1 MRTYQFFTNLSSLSW
16 KMQRNELPLKV
27 FLSTFAIR
35 IVFQVLF
42 FVWIAKVIGG
52 DEWMNFALYGNII
65 LPALAFL
72 FIDVYN
78 VIREEIDEN
87 RLEMLICTTSSLLSI
102 IIGRTLGY
110 ILKTFLII
118 IFTYTIVGAI
128 LISDPSHWYNF
139 LTSLP
144 VILIIATSGYSLAV
158 FMAAFSL
165 SERISHNLPN
175 VMVMVLM
182 LLGNI
187 TIPVNSLPSFLQ
199 TLSLVLPLRHGV
211 DAFRS
216 YMVNHTPYWTNIDF
230 YLEIVFLLIYS
241 ILGYTIY
248 LYSIKK
254 SRKEPLSL

>member
-1 MRTYQFFTNLSSLSW
+1 MKTFQFLTNMSSLSW
-16 KMQRNELPLKV
+16 KMQRNEFPLSV

-35 IVFQVLF
+35 IIFQVLF

-52 DEWMNFALYGNII
+52 EEWMNFALYGNII

-87 RLEMLICTTSSLLSI
+87 RLEMLICTPSSLLSI
-102 IIGRTLGY
+102 LIGRTLGY
-110 ILKTFLII
+110 ILKAFLVI
-118 IFTYTIVGAI
+118 IFTYIIVGTI
-128 LISDPSHWYNF
+128 LISDPNHWYSF
-139 LTSLP
+139 LTALP

-165 SERISHNLPN
+165 SERISHILPN

-187 TIPVNSLPSFLQ
+187 TIPITSLPSFLQ
-199 TLSLVLPLRHGV
+199 TVSSVIPLRHGV

-216 YMVNHTPYWTNIDF
+216 YMVNQIPYWTNIDF
-230 YLEIVFLLIYS
+230 YIEIVYLLTYS

-254 SRKEPLSL
+254 SRREPINL